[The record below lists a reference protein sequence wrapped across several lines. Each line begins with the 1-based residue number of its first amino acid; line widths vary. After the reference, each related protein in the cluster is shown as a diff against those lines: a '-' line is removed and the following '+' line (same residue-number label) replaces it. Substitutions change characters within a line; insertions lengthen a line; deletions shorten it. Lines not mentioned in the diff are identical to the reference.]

1 MVICLIGPSGS
12 GKDTQAE
19 FLAEKY
25 NIPMFSTGELFR
37 RGIER
42 GEKLALKAA
51 EYADRGEWIPDE
63 LIIEIAQNYI
73 NENCPNGFIVTGFPR
88 MVAQLDL
95 LRDSLKKN
103 NQDYDLIIHF
113 NLSDDISLIRMRAQA
128 EQQIKLGKP
137 RPDAKPEVMKKRL
150 ESYHKTIDP
159 ILKKAREWGILLE
172 IDASGTVGEVK
183 NLLFKEI
190 EKKLPTKTLSD

>member
-1 MVICLIGPSGS
+1 MVICIIGPSGS

-25 NIPMFSTGELFR
+25 KIPAFSTGELFR
-37 RGIER
+37 RGSER
-42 GEKLALKAA
+42 GEELALKAA
-51 EYADRGEWIPDE
+51 EYADKGEWVPDE
-63 LIIEIAQNYI
+63 LTVEIMQDYI
-73 NENCPNGFIVTGFPR
+73 NKNCPNGFIVTGFPR
-88 MVAQLDL
+88 MINQLEL
-95 LRDSLKKN
+95 LKQSLNKN

-137 RPDAKPEVMKKRL
+137 RPDAKPEIMKKRL
-150 ESYHKTIDP
+150 ESYHRTIDP

-172 IDASGTVGEVK
+172 IDASGTVGEVR

-190 EKKLPTKTLSD
+190 EKNYKQKN